1 MQKTLAIALSPEKI
15 VRFCQK
21 YHIRKLS
28 VFGSVLRD
36 DFSDESDI
44 DFLVEF
50 EPEYIPG
57 YIRLAGMEIELS
69 EIIDRK
75 ADLRTISELSRY
87 FRQQVLKE
95 AKIQYVKN

>member
-1 MQKTLAIALSPEKI
+1 MQKTLAIALPHHKI
-15 VRFCQK
+15 AQFCQK
-21 YHIRKLS
+21 HHIRKLS

-36 DFSDESDI
+36 DFSSESDI

-50 EPEYIPG
+50 EPDCTPG

-69 EIIDRK
+69 AMIDRK

-87 FRQQVLKE
+87 FRQQVLEE
-95 AKIQYVKN
+95 AKVQYVKD